1 MLYQQ
6 IKTAV
11 ILYSPS
17 RDTDINVP
25 ATALLQN
32 YKSRLFIEYGSG
44 SNKKGCWLKDFA
56 LNEANGSAL
65 LGLHAFTGNDFVPSF
80 FRKGKLKCWKILQK
94 FSKFKD
100 CFSQLGAESDLSD
113 SLFDELEYV

>member
-6 IKTAV
+6 IKTAE

-17 RDTDINVP
+17 GDTDINVP
-25 ATALLQN
+25 ATALLRN

-56 LNEANGSAL
+56 LN
-65 LGLHAFTGNDFVPSF
+65 
-80 FRKGKLKCWKILQK
+80 
-94 FSKFKD
+94 
-100 CFSQLGAESDLSD
+100 
-113 SLFDELEYV
+113 